1 MSETF
6 CWKKFDVWY
15 FQWFVSR
22 RIFIS
27 FFTFFW
33 FSRNFIGSAA
43 LLEDGMNKKLCL
55 LIGFSPNYFR
65 TNPKMKVN
73 CKIPPYLFGNL
84 GSCFK
89 LVDKLTS
96 NEYAGFSNLSFLL
109 NNTSSFSPFCAY
121 SVCFYSTARGTPL
134 LNFQIIRRDAPS
146 QSTWLRTLKESRD
159 MSDSCDESRWIQSS
173 FERNAY

>member
-1 MSETF
+1 M
-6 CWKKFDVWY
+6 
-15 FQWFVSR
+15 
-22 RIFIS
+22 S

-96 NEYAGFSNLSFLL
+96 N
-109 NNTSSFSPFCAY
+109 
-121 SVCFYSTARGTPL
+121 
-134 LNFQIIRRDAPS
+134 
-146 QSTWLRTLKESRD
+146 
-159 MSDSCDESRWIQSS
+159 
-173 FERNAY
+173 